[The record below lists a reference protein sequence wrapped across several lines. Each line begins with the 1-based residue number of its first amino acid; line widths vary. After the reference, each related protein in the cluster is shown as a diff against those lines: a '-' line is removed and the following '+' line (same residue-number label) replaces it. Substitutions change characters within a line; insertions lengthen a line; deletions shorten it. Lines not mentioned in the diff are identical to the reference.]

1 MTNVSVLI
9 GTQMHCLIYWAEL
22 WEKSLWL
29 QHVDLFHDAGVRVE
43 LRKKRQQIPSYQ
55 NGFTLSSV
63 CVLSEACVLMVLFI
77 FQLWLC
83 RMAYIST
90 VGKVVFSEAKML
102 RANFSVV
109 KFSGVTKINCQDTE
123 WKKATTNNLL
133 YKPKAP
139 TDLEDVFKLQV
150 LSDQQ
155 PETQNM

>member
-1 MTNVSVLI
+1 
-9 GTQMHCLIYWAEL
+9 MHCLIYWAEL

-109 KFSGVTKINCQDTE
+109 KFSSSVGLRRSTVKTLSEKRRPQIIC
-123 WKKATTNNLL
+123 
-133 YKPKAP
+133 Y

>member
-1 MTNVSVLI
+1 
-9 GTQMHCLIYWAEL
+9 
-22 WEKSLWL
+22 
-29 QHVDLFHDAGVRVE
+29 
-43 LRKKRQQIPSYQ
+43 
-55 NGFTLSSV
+55 
-63 CVLSEACVLMVLFI
+63 
-77 FQLWLC
+77 
-83 RMAYIST
+83 MAYIST